1 MGRLSSEVFCL
12 SQYVIAKSCADSQ
25 FYEVGPGSSK
35 LLSSNFSCPYGIK
48 QNNFLYYIHYFLCLS
63 SYFLVSSYIY

>member
-48 QNNFLYYIHYFLCLS
+48 QNNFCIICTIFCVKART
-63 SYFLVSSYIY
+63 F